1 MQATS
6 SKIRGYFRSSSF
18 QMALLFTTLLGL
30 SVGILFYF
38 GYYFAQNGQGL
49 PNQEVM
55 LWLTALGIAFMV
67 LVILTSFAI
76 STFVVGRTG
85 HIAAIAKSIMDT
97 GDLSQRISVDSR
109 WDDLGYMAETL
120 NQLLARIEELM
131 HGVKNVSDNIAHD
144 LRTPLTRLRNN
155 LEILQKSA
163 HPDTSA
169 LCESMVGEA
178 DRLLATFS
186 ALLRITYIETGRQRH
201 KFLNTPLNALIR
213 DVLEMYEPVA
223 EEKGIKI
230 SAQLD
235 NSACHGDRD
244 LLFQAFVNLLD
255 NAIKFT
261 PAGGMIQI
269 TLDDKNVS
277 IADSG
282 PGVDMAD
289 REKIFERFYRAES
302 SRNTDGNG
310 LGLALVAAVV
320 KLHGASITVA
330 DARPGLRVT
339 IAFPDA

>member
-1 MQATS
+1 MALATS
-6 SKIRGYFRSSSF
+6 SKIRSYFRSSSF

-30 SVGILFYF
+30 SVGILGYF

-55 LWLTALGIAFMV
+55 LWLTGLGIVFML

-85 HIAAIAKSIMDT
+85 HIAATAKSIMDT
-97 GDLSQRISVDSR
+97 GDLSQRISIDSR
-109 WDDLGYMAETL
+109 WDDLGYMAEIL

-155 LEILQKSA
+155 LETLQKNA
-163 HPDTSA
+163 GPQTAD
-169 LCESMVGEA
+169 LCENMVAEA
-178 DRLLATFS
+178 DRLLATFA
-186 ALLRITYIETGRQRH
+186 ALLRIARIETGRQRNQ
-201 KFLNTPLNALIR
+201 FVPLQMDAVIR

-223 EEKGIKI
+223 DEKNIRI
-230 SAQLD
+230 TAQLEPA
-235 NSACHGDRD
+235 SYHGDRD
-244 LLFQAFVNLLD
+244 LLFQAFVNVLD

-261 PAGGMIQI
+261 PDGGTILI
-269 TLDDKNVS
+269 TLDNKTFS

-282 PGVDMAD
+282 PGVAAAD
-289 REKIFERFYRAES
+289 RDKIFERFYRTEA
-302 SRNTDGNG
+302 SRNTPGNG

-320 KLHGASITVA
+320 KLHGASIALA
-330 DARPGLRVT
+330 DANPGLRIS
-339 IAFPDA
+339 IAF